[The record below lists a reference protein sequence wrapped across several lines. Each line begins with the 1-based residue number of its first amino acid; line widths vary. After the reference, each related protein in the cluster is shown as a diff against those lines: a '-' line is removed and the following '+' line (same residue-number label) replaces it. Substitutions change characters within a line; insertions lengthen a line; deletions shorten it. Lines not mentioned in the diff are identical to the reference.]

1 MAADRAALPGAA
13 RLPLPT
19 VLDRV
24 VSYFN
29 PGAGLRRAAARA
41 LLARAYAGASPRDG
55 WRPARPGASANTDHQ
70 MDAAALRVRA
80 RALVQNSPYI
90 AAAIE
95 ALESYT
101 VGTGIVPRSLAPNKA
116 QAERIDALWDRWA
129 KEADADG
136 LGDFYGLQARAYRAM
151 EIDGEV
157 LIRIRPRA
165 VSDGLAVPMQ
175 LQLLEIDWL
184 DSLKNGNHEGRRV
197 INGVAY
203 NGIGRVDGYYLYDE
217 HPGELLTDGYARG
230 NTIRRALSRFVPAS
244 RIIHLYRPERP
255 GQGRGFS
262 RLAPVITRV
271 RDLELYMDAE
281 AARKN
286 LESRL
291 GFVASGDL
299 SQLQGPPED
308 GGTNPP
314 ATGDLGQLA
323 SGGITAVP
331 PGMNLTAIEPKAVP
345 GYTEYVSQE
354 LHLIAAGLAVPYE
367 SMTGDMSGV
376 NFSSARIRR
385 MDFKKSVEKTQWLLL
400 LPQLCE
406 RVRAEWY
413 EFAAMAGALPRGQ
426 WRDDWS
432 TPKWEY
438 VNPQQDV
445 AADNAEIAGGL
456 ASISEKLRQRGYK
469 PDLVFSE
476 LKSDLDRLQG
486 DGVLPLLL
494 ALKSGN
500 AQAALQ
506 AAGQVMPATG
516 AAS

>member
-1 MAADRAALPGAA
+1 MAGGERSAQGTGIAPPNIFDRLVGYFSPGAA
-13 RLPLPT
+13 VRRTVART
-19 VLDRV
+19 VLQ
-24 VSYFN
+24 
-29 PGAGLRRAAARA
+29 
-41 LLARAYAGASPRDG
+41 RAYAGASPRDG

-101 VGTGIVPRSLAPNKA
+101 IGTGISPRSLESADRA
-116 QAERIDALWDRWA
+116 QRIDSLWDRWT

-136 LGDFYGLQARAYRAM
+136 LGDFHSLMARAYRAM
-151 EIDGEV
+151 EVDGEV
-157 LIRIRPRA
+157 LIRIRPRTA
-165 VSDGLAVPMQ
+165 ADGLSVPMQ

-184 DSLKNGNHEGRRV
+184 DSSKNGNHEGRKV

-203 NGIGRVDGYYLYDE
+203 SAIGRVDGYYLYDE

-230 NTIRRALSRFVPAS
+230 NTIRRGLSRFVPAT
-244 RIIHLYRPERP
+244 RVIHLYRPERP

-299 SQLQGPPED
+299 AQLQSMPEGGLTEPPSS
-308 GGTNPP
+308 GN
-314 ATGDLGQLA
+314 LGQLA

-331 PGMNLTAIEPKAVP
+331 AGMNLTAIEPKAVP
-345 GYTEYVSQE
+345 GFTEYVSQE
-354 LHLIAAGLAVPYE
+354 LHLIASGIGVPYE

-400 LPQLCE
+400 IPQLLQ

-413 EFAAMAGALPRGQ
+413 EFAALAGALPRGP

-445 AADNAEIAGGL
+445 AADAAEIAAGL
-456 ASISEKLRQRGYK
+456 SSFSEKLRQRGYK
-469 PDLVFSE
+469 PDLVFGE
-476 LKSDLDRLQG
+476 LKSDLDRLQK
-486 DGVLPLLL
+486 DGVYPLLL

-500 AQAALQ
+500 AQAAMD
-506 AAGQVMPATG
+506 AAGTSPSEVRA
-516 AAS
+516 